1 MMKNQSKN
9 SQPAIGDDRFN
20 TAGYTSDKANINDV
34 HGKHP
39 SDFKGKVS
47 TSENEDASSTK
58 P

>member
-1 MMKNQSKN
+1 MKNQSNN
-9 SQPAIGDDRFN
+9 SHPAIGDDRFN
-20 TAGYTSDKANINDV
+20 TAGYTSDEANINDV

-39 SDFKGKVS
+39 SNFKDKVS

>member
-1 MMKNQSKN
+1 MKNQSNN

-20 TAGYTSDKANINDV
+20 TAGYPSAKANINDV

-39 SDFKGKVS
+39 SNFKDKVS
-47 TSENEDASSTK
+47 TSENEDTSSTK

>member
-1 MMKNQSKN
+1 MKNQSNN

-39 SDFKGKVS
+39 SNFKEKVS
-47 TSENEDASSTK
+47 TSEKEEASSTK

>member
-1 MMKNQSKN
+1 MKNQSNN

-20 TAGYTSDKANINDV
+20 TAGYTSDEAIINEM
-34 HGKHP
+34 HGKHL
-39 SDFKGKVS
+39 SNFKDKVS

>member
-1 MMKNQSKN
+1 MKNHSNN

-20 TAGYTSDKANINDV
+20 TAGYTSDEANINDV
-34 HGKHP
+34 QGKHL
-39 SDFKGKVS
+39 SNFNDKVS